1 MTQIQTE
8 AEQLYPYGKNQLQ
21 NEIHELCRKAYTLGA
36 TRNAWVSVDVEL
48 PKVDTEWLCWD
59 KANEIILVCLYASN
73 GWNNVWQD
81 DDFNIRNI
89 SHYMKLPLP
98 PTP

>member
-8 AEQLYPYGKNQLQ
+8 AEQLYPIESDGNKKLQQLRQ
-21 NEIHELCRKAYTLGA
+21 ISYTLGA